1 MLNLFFC
8 HIQSFF
14 PCESVKKYM
23 NILMWNNMVS
33 TAPRSELKTVI
44 QFLPV
49 PRGHAWSNGQSATAA
64 DSIRHKYPGLLSSS
78 QGSLQHFVCVC
89 VMVAGHIVL
98 FYKVIYINRCYFICL
113 ISRISLREKTT
124 RNDSAASQL
133 LSFSQKINK

>member
-14 PCESVKKYM
+14 PCESVKKIHEYPD
-23 NILMWNNMVS
+23 VEQHGQHS
-33 TAPRSELKTVI
+33 SAFRTQTVI

-49 PRGHAWSNGQSATAA
+49 QRGHAWSNGQSATTA
-64 DSIRHKYPGLLSSS
+64 DGIRHKYPGLLSSF
-78 QGSLQHFVCVC
+78 QGSLQHFACVC

-98 FYKVIYINRCYFICL
+98 FYKVIYINRSYFICL

>member
-49 PRGHAWSNGQSATAA
+49 PRGHAWSNG
-64 DSIRHKYPGLLSSS
+64 
-78 QGSLQHFVCVC
+78 
-89 VMVAGHIVL
+89 
-98 FYKVIYINRCYFICL
+98 
-113 ISRISLREKTT
+113 
-124 RNDSAASQL
+124 
-133 LSFSQKINK
+133 